1 MLKPTQEISALII
14 KHLKGV
20 LSPAEQQQLDV
31 WLSASPENRALF
43 NELTDEQQMNEVL
56 ATYTEDKKAIW
67 SKIIEQA
74 PELHETP
81 VYRMR
86 WARYAAVAAVLLL
99 LTVGTW
105 YYYNTR
111 GKEPDIAKSI
121 QSPYKND
128 VAAPQSN
135 HATLTLADGKVI
147 KLDEAGKG
155 ALAKEGVMQ
164 VMKKDE
170 GILEYEPA
178 TGPANGREQSATEN
192 PQTTVTYN
200 TISTGKGSR
209 YKIVLADN
217 SIVWLNAASS
227 LKYPTAFTGPERIVE
242 LSGEGYFEVAKSP
255 LPASP
260 GGGGEKPTST
270 GKWPFRVKVNGM
282 VVDVLGTHF
291 NIQSYTNESAIK
303 TTLLEGS
310 VRVTATTGAQLATA
324 GSRLLKPGQQATLSY
339 PVQNNHSIEVGAA
352 DIEEAVAWKDDLFV
366 YNNATIETIM
376 REVARWY
383 DVEVEYEGAR
393 PDDRFNTM
401 GVPRHVPLSQLLKM
415 LELTDKVKFAIEGKR
430 VIVKRS

>member
-1 MLKPTQEISALII
+1 MLKPTHAISALII
-14 KHLKGV
+14 KHLKGT
-20 LSPAEQQQLDV
+20 LSPSEQQQLDV
-31 WLSASPENRALF
+31 WLVASPENRALF
-43 NELTDEQQMNEVL
+43 NELTDEQQMNETL
-56 ATYTEDKKAIW
+56 AAYTEDKKAIW

-86 WARYAAVAAVLLL
+86 WTRYAAIASILLL
-99 LTVGTW
+99 VTVGTW
-105 YYYNTR
+105 YYYNIH
-111 GKEPDIAKSI
+111 GKQPDVAKSH

-135 HATLTLADGKVI
+135 QATLTLADGKVI
-147 KLDEAGKG
+147 KLDEAGNG

-170 GILEYEPA
+170 GTLEYETA
-178 TGPANGREQSATEN
+178 DGNRQSATGSSQ
-192 PQTTVTYN
+192 PTYN
-200 TISTGKGSR
+200 TITTGKGSR

-227 LKYPTAFTGPERIVE
+227 LKYPTVFTGPERIVE
-242 LSGEGYFEVAKSP
+242 LNGEGYFEVAKGTSP
-255 LPASP
+255 QPSP
-260 GGGGEKPTST
+260 GGEGERKIQ
-270 GKWPFRVKVNGM
+270 KWPFRVKVNGM

-310 VRVTATTGAQLATA
+310 VRVTAATGTQLATA
-324 GSRLLKPGQQATLSY
+324 GSRLLKPGQQATLPY
-339 PVQNNHSIEVGAA
+339 PLQDNHSIEVGAA
-352 DIEEAVAWKDDLFV
+352 DTEEAVAWKDDLFV
-366 YNNATIETIM
+366 YNNAKIETIM

-415 LELTDKVKFAIEGKR
+415 LELTDKVKFAIEAKR

>member
-1 MLKPTQEISALII
+1 MLKPKHTISALII
-14 KHLKGV
+14 KHLKGT
-20 LSPAEQQQLDV
+20 LSPSEQQQLDV
-31 WLSASPENRALF
+31 WLAASPENRTLF
-43 NELTDEQQMNEVL
+43 DALTDEQQMNETL
-56 ATYTEDKKAIW
+56 AAYTEDKKVIW

-81 VYRMR
+81 VYRIR
-86 WARYAAVAAVLLL
+86 WTRYAAIASVLLL
-99 LTVGTW
+99 AGLGTW
-105 YYYNTR
+105 YYYTARTNSDKDMAATHL
-111 GKEPDIAKSI
+111 
-121 QSPYKND
+121 SPYKND

-147 KLDEAGKG
+147 KLDEAGNG
-155 ALAKEGVMQ
+155 ALAEEGVMQ

-178 TGPANGREQSATEN
+178 TGNRQSAMEN

-227 LKYPTAFTGPERIVE
+227 LKYPTAFTGSERIVE

-260 GGGGEKPTST
+260 GGGGEKPSST
-270 GKWPFRVKVNGM
+270 GKWPFRVKVNGL

-310 VRVTATTGAQLATA
+310 VRVTAANGTQLATA
-324 GSRLLKPGQQATLSY
+324 GSRLLKPGQQATLPY
-339 PVQNNHSIEVGAA
+339 PLQGAPAIEVREA
-352 DIEEAVAWKDDLFV
+352 DTEEAVAWKDDQFV
-366 YNNATIETIM
+366 YNNAKIETIM

-383 DVEVEYEGAR
+383 DVEVEYEGLR

-401 GVPRHVPLSQLLKM
+401 GVPRHVPLSQLLKI
-415 LELTDKVKFAIEGKR
+415 LELTDKVKFAIEGKKVTVR
-430 VIVKRS
+430 KS